1 MAVEFDHVSRQF
13 DGVTALDN
21 VTFSVPDGSIVG
33 VVGTSGAGKSTL
45 LRTVNG
51 LEKPTG
57 GTVTTLGVDPATL
70 DHKGLRDLRRECGDA
85 PHAGGNP

>member
-45 LRTVNG
+45 LR
-51 LEKPTG
+51 LS
-57 GTVTTLGVDPATL
+57 LI
-70 DHKGLRDLRRECGDA
+70 HI
-85 PHAGGNP
+85 